1 VPVKSEQRKIQ
12 SGLDIKTFLSRL
24 RLVNEVVFAITRRH
38 RQTRHV
44 DGKYEGRFRNT
55 LRRVAAGSGNAGP
68 SGTCISWRKRGS
80 ASDQLRRKKKQ
91 SVNRAALL
99 QVRAARGNVERN
111 LSLMFRY
118 ANRKK

>member
-24 RLVNEVVFAITRRH
+24 RLVEEVVFAVSRRH

-55 LRRVAAGSGNAGP
+55 LRRDRG
-68 SGTCISWRKRGS
+68 GS
-80 ASDQLRRKKKQ
+80 A
-91 SVNRAALL
+91 VT
-99 QVRAARGNVERN
+99 QVRAGLALAGASAGTRVTN
-111 LSLMFRY
+111 
-118 ANRKK
+118 